1 MSTQSFPVA
10 AEAVPAAPAVAASR
24 PAVAR
29 KARAGL
35 AMSLATFA
43 MAAASAI
50 QAVLYL
56 SKFGTNTRTDGFFV
70 AFALYTTF
78 GVFSQSLRLTSVP
91 LLVDDARLTV
101 REFAAALAV
110 IALPVLIVTVP
121 LANPVAHLLAPGLGS
136 EGRNVTRD
144 ALPVLGLAMTLQLWA
159 AGGATVLAIRDR
171 FTIVAG
177 AYIAGAGAGLLTF
190 LAIMGTAGEQTL
202 GWSMF
207 AMAVVTFSWMVAGV
221 ALSGGVGASKR
232 AVRPRALLAD
242 AGLLLGRTAIYLAFN
257 MLFVITLAFA
267 SHAAIGDTTVLSYAY
282 LFASY
287 LVAGTGMALG
297 MSRIPDMTRA
307 ARAERQAVVA
317 DTVPQGF
324 RYSMLLVAPALA
336 ALIAAGAPLIHEL
349 FPGSLDATG
358 VHTLRVF
365 GLLLVPWTVA
375 ALLVNFLLPAMF
387 AVGRARLL
395 NALAVPLVLVHLG
408 ATAVGSALF
417 GVNGAVA
424 AFCVAP
430 GCFAAV
436 LLVTGAG
443 HDAFRIGRE
452 MFFDGARFLALSG
465 LAFGTGWLVGKTIP
479 SELAGAV
486 VAGALGS
493 LIYVVGLRL
502 FARRQVAVLLG
513 AIARPAAASA

>member
-1 MSTQSFPVA
+1 MSTQTFPVGAEPVA
-10 AEAVPAAPAVAASR
+10 AAAVAASR

-56 SKFGTNTRTDGFFV
+56 SKFGTNGRTDGFFV

-101 REFAAALAV
+101 RAFAAALAV
-110 IALPVLIVTVP
+110 IALPVLLITVP
-121 LANPVAHLLAPGLGS
+121 LAGPLAHLLAPGLDAESRG
-136 EGRNVTRD
+136 VTQS
-144 ALPVLGLAMTLQLWA
+144 ALPVLGVAMALQLWA

-171 FTIVAG
+171 FSLVAG
-177 AYIAGAGAGLLTF
+177 AYIAGAGTGLVTF
-190 LAIMGTAGEQTL
+190 LAIMGSAGEQTL
-202 GWSMF
+202 GWSMCS
-207 AMAVVTFSWMVAGV
+207 MAVVTCTWMLVGV
-221 ALSGGVGASKR
+221 RISGGMGARKGSL
-232 AVRPRALLAD
+232 RPRAAFAD
-242 AGLLLGRTAIYLAFN
+242 AGLILGRTAIYLAFN
-257 MLFVITLAFA
+257 MLFVVTLAFA

-324 RYSMLLVAPALA
+324 RYSMLLVAPAMA

-395 NALAVPLVLVHLG
+395 NTLAVPLVLVHLG

-443 HDAFRIGRE
+443 HDAGRLARE
-452 MFFDGARFLALSG
+452 MFFDASRFLALSG
-465 LAFGTGWLVGKTIP
+465 LAFGAGWLVGKTVP

-493 LIYVVGLRL
+493 IIYVVGLRL

>member
-1 MSTQSFPVA
+1 MSTQS
-10 AEAVPAAPAVAASR
+10 VPAAPDAVAAA
-24 PAVAR
+24 PPLAADHPVDR

-56 SKFGTNTRTDGFFV
+56 SKFGTNVRTDGFFV

-91 LLVDDARLTV
+91 LLVEPGARLAT
-101 REFAAALAV
+101 REFAGALAL
-110 IALPVLIVTVP
+110 IALPVLLITVP
-121 LANPVAHLLAPGLGS
+121 LAAPLAHLLAPGLDA
-136 EGRNVTRD
+136 EGRGVTQD
-144 ALPVLGLAMTLQLWA
+144 ALPVLGVAMALQLWA

-171 FTIVAG
+171 FTTVAG
-177 AYIAGAGAGLLTF
+177 AYVAGAGTGLAAF
-190 LAIMGTAGEQTL
+190 LALMGSAGEQTL
-202 GWSMF
+202 GWSML
-207 AMAVVTFSWMVAGV
+207 AMAVVTCTWMLVGV
-221 ALSGGVGASKR
+221 RGSGGLGGRKGSLAP
-232 AVRPRALLAD
+232 AALFKD
-242 AGLLLGRTAIYLAFN
+242 AGLILGRTAVYLVFN
-257 MLFVITLAFA
+257 MLFVVTLAFA
-267 SHAAIGDTTVLSYAY
+267 SHATTGDTTVLSYAY

-307 ARAERQAVVA
+307 ARSERRAVVA

-324 RYSMLLVAPALA
+324 RYAMLIVAPALA
-336 ALIAAGAPLIHEL
+336 ALIVAGAPLIHRI

-375 ALLVNFLLPAMF
+375 ALLVNFLLPALF
-387 AVGRARLL
+387 AVGRAQLL
-395 NALAVPLVLVHLG
+395 NALALPLLALHLV

-417 GVNGAVA
+417 GVDGAIG
-424 AFCVAP
+424 AFWVAP

-436 LLVTGAG
+436 LLVVGAG
-443 HDAFRIGRE
+443 RDAGWMARE
-452 MFFDGARFLALSG
+452 MIGDAARFLGLAG
-465 LAFGTGWLVGKTIP
+465 LAFGAGWMVGKAIP
-479 SELAGAV
+479 ADLLAAA

-493 LIYVVGLRL
+493 TIYLVGLRL
-502 FARRQVAVLLG
+502 FARRQVEVLLAVL
-513 AIARPAAASA
+513 ARPASA